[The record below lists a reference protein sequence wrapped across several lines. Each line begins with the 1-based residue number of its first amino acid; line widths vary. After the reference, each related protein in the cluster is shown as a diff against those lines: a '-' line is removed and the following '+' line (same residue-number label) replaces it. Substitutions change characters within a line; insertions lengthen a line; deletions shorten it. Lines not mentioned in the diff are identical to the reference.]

1 MRKKH
6 GFNIMFFVFIAI
18 LFLTISCIKS
28 VKRSFKGQLMNADSE
43 FSALSGK
50 EGMHKAFLSFI
61 ADSGVILRD
70 NAWPLVGRNSLADL
84 YSIHSDTAFV
94 LTWKPAFEKIAE
106 SGDLGYTWGYY
117 KSRVISTG
125 EEETGTYLTVWQR
138 QNDGKWKF
146 VLDTGTQGLPARSEP
161 H

>member
-1 MRKKH
+1 MKKKH

-18 LFLTISCIKS
+18 LFLTISCTKS
-28 VKRSFKGQLMNADSE
+28 MKRSCTGQLMKADRE

-70 NAWPLVGRNSLADL
+70 NSWPLIGLNSLAEL
-84 YSIHSDTAFV
+84 YSKQSDTSFE
-94 LTWKPAFEKIAE
+94 LTWEPAFEKIAG
-106 SGDLGYTWGYY
+106 SGDIGYTWGYY
-117 KSRVISTG
+117 KSREKTTG
-125 EEETGTYLTVWQR
+125 KEGTGTYLTVWQR
-138 QNDGKWKF
+138 QRDGKWKF
-146 VLDTGTQGLPARSEP
+146 VMDTGTQGLPAKSEP